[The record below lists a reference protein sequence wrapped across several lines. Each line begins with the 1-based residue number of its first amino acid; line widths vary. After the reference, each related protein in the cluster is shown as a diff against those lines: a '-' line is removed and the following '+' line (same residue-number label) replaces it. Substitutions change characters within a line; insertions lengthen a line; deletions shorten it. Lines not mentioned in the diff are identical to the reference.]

1 MMKKYIFLFEE
12 FLNEEGLDLGGLGG
26 EAEGGKEKEVD
37 PEKEVEKAKKEDRE
51 KEEKARKKVVDS
63 AKEKLDKAFK
73 GAPKDFLER
82 FEKRIRKAV
91 KEDDRVVY
99 HDIITDIQIYQMP
112 LAKEGQTKEVEKT
125 GDFIEILQD
134 LNKTEYR

>member
-1 MMKKYIFLFEE
+1 M
-12 FLNEEGLDLGGLGG
+12 
-26 EAEGGKEKEVD
+26 
-37 PEKEVEKAKKEDRE
+37 
-51 KEEKARKKVVDS
+51 
-63 AKEKLDKAFK
+63 
-73 GAPKDFLER
+73 ER

-134 LNKTEYR
+134 LNKAEYR